1 MKVNAGDTKL
11 VTSPRGRTLEV
22 VGILE
27 GGVLYPMVKVLGFE
41 IDEKFKHQPPD
52 LRGVPIMYCERDTA
66 QITFWPASDVDR
78 EIRVRF
84 YPPMREE

>member
-1 MKVNAGDTKL
+1 MKILAGECNL

-22 VGILE
+22 VGMLE
-27 GGVLYPMVKVLGFE
+27 GGVLYPLRHMLPFE
-41 IDEKFKHQPPD
+41 VDDKFKLQPPD
-52 LRGVPIMYCERDTA
+52 LRGLPILYCERDANT
-66 QITFWPASDVDR
+66 ITFWPATDVDR